1 LTHVVVG
8 EPDST
13 SPGHALGWWKQQ
25 EPEVE
30 VISCHDC
37 HGVVSFSATR
47 CPHCGS
53 TEPSGPYQFSKKEV
67 RNFQI
72 EQRNDNYLIKTSLLL
87 GAIGML
93 YGIVVGRK
101 SGNDSSLYGM
111 QSAVIVLSAISYG
124 LLGVMIG
131 VPLAAII
138 NLYRS
143 ARHFLIPV
151 VIVVLFLAY
160 EFGFLRLH

>member
-1 LTHVVVG
+1 M
-8 EPDST
+8 
-13 SPGHALGWWKQQ
+13 
-25 EPEVE
+25 E

-37 HGVVSFSATR
+37 HRFVSFSATR

-67 RNFQI
+67 RKFQI
-72 EQRNDNYLIKTSLLL
+72 EQRNDNYLIKTALLL
-87 GAIGML
+87 GVIGML

-101 SGNDSSLYGM
+101 SGSESSWYGVHSAIIVV
-111 QSAVIVLSAISYG
+111 SAVWYSLIGVL
-124 LLGVMIG
+124 IG
-131 VPLAAII
+131 VPLAATI

-151 VIVVLFLAY
+151 VLVVLFLAY
-160 EFGFLRLH
+160 KFGFLQLH

>member
-1 LTHVVVG
+1 M
-8 EPDST
+8 
-13 SPGHALGWWKQQ
+13 
-25 EPEVE
+25 E

-53 TEPSGPYQFSKKEV
+53 TEPSGPYQFSKREA
-67 RNFQI
+67 RNFRI
-72 EQRNDNYLIKTSLLL
+72 EQKNDNYLIRTAVLL
-87 GAIGML
+87 GVVGML

-101 SGNDSSLYGM
+101 SGSESSWNGA
-111 QSAVIVLSAISYG
+111 QSALIVVSAVWYG
-124 LLGVMIG
+124 LIGVMIG
-131 VPLAAII
+131 VPLAATI

-151 VIVVLFLAY
+151 VLVVLFLAY